1 MAFLRGTYVSIKRDA
16 SKLHDVR
23 HGITDEFRHCVEQT
37 SLFMS
42 VCSIICAFCT
52 LIYSIIL
59 HVLLI
64 VKDLLS
70 KFYTSITFSSLPP
83 IQFNSIQFISTPFFG
98 IRFKLVIEETQFETT
113 WQVTKL
119 NGTRQLNLP
128 NVPSVGPSRTL
139 FHHIR
144 ADERMPKKRTRLFY
158 KAKPDPPL
166 LKEKQ
171 R

>member
-1 MAFLRGTYVSIKRDA
+1 MFNNMCFLH
-16 SKLHDVR
+16 LN
-23 HGITDEFRHCVEQT
+23 
-37 SLFMS
+37 LFYHS
-42 VCSIICAFCT
+42 ARIVDCQGFAVK
-52 LIYSIIL
+52 IL
-59 HVLLI
+59 YQYHFFI
-64 VKDLLS
+64 
-70 KFYTSITFSSLPP
+70 FAT
-83 IQFNSIQFISTPFFG
+83 NSIQFISTPFFG